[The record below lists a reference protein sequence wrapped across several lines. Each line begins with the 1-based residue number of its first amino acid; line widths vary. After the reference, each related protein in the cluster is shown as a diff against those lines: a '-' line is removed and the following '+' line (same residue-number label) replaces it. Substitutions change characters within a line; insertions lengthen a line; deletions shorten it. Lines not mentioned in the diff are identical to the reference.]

1 MKKTVPFYAETGKR
15 KELPLFFDTE
25 EGGHRRRGVELIASV
40 VESLGEAMALVAKAG
55 VDKHEYL
62 EMLTSTLFGAPVYKT
77 YGGLIAGGQFEPR
90 RLVGMAGLSRID
102 RSKTGDDAFIYQAG
116 ILLEAKPAEIPQ
128 GLQSRKLASGKY
140 ARFLLTGSYAQL
152 PAAYP
157 KAFSILEDAK
167 LAIRDD
173 FCMERYLNTPQ
184 DTPEDRL
191 ETEILIPIA

>member
-1 MKKTVPFYAETGKR
+1 MESMASAVNLTANPEIIASK
-15 KELPLFFDTE
+15 PLF
-25 EGGHRRRGVELIASV
+25 
-40 VESLGEAMALVAKAG
+40 LV
-55 VDKHEYL
+55 YL
-62 EMLTSTLFGAPVYKT
+62 EKIGPFSKT
-77 YGGLIAGGQFEPR
+77 AALAWKEFWSIAGGQFQQHR
-90 RLVGMAGLSRID
+90 VAGMAGLSRID
-102 RSKTGDDAFIYQAG
+102 SSKAGDDAFIYQAG
-116 ILLEAKPAEIPQ
+116 MLLEAKPEEIPQ

-157 KAFSILEDAK
+157 AAFSILEDAK